1 MKKRIDIID
10 TARYY
15 LGCCERDH
23 THKPI
28 IDIYNT
34 IVPLPRKYKLKYT
47 DAWCAAFVSAIA
59 KLNDALD
66 IIPPECSCY
75 YMMEAF
81 QNISEWVESDAYMPE
96 SGDVIFYD
104 WQDTDGDTD
113 NTGSPDHV
121 GYVEF
126 VQGGKIV
133 TIEGNYNDAVQRRV
147 LDINGKYI
155 RGFGTPHYDD
165 VSLLLKAK
173 SNADIDAIAERV
185 IRGEFGNYPVRK
197 TNIERMGYDYT
208 VVQKRVNQILRGF

>member
-28 IDIYNT
+28 IDVYNT
-34 IVPLPRKYKLKYT
+34 IVPLPRSYKLRYT

-66 IIPPECSCY
+66 IIPAECSCY

-81 QNISEWVESDAYMPE
+81 KAISEWVENDAYMPE

-104 WQDTDGDTD
+104 WQDTDCDSD

-121 GYVEF
+121 GFVEF

-165 VSLLLKAK
+165 ISLLLKAK
-173 SNADIDAIAERV
+173 ADADIDAIAERV
-185 IRGEFGNYPVRK
+185 IRGEFGNYPIRK
-197 TNIERMGYDYT
+197 TNIERMGYDYA